1 MRTIKVTIGMGTYC
15 RTFQLFVEDDIK
27 LKEEMVSYFSKS
39 NIVFS
44 ASSIDEAVD
53 ILTHEDNL
61 DAIVLNLV

>member
-1 MRTIKVTIGMGTYC
+1 MDYTVSGRKL
-15 RTFQLFVEDDIK
+15 LFVEDDIK